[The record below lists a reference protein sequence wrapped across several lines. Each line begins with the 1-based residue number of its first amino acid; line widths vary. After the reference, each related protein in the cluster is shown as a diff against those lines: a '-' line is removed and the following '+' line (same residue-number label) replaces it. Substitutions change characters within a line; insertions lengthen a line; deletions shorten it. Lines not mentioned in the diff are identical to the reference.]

1 MSTVSSVVKKDY
13 LMFITKLSLPRRTF
27 LRGMGATV
35 ALPFLEAMVP
45 AFTGSA
51 KAPADLL
58 PRFGA
63 VFIPNGAITD
73 QWIPKTAGA
82 GFELS
87 PILKPLETFRDS
99 LVVVSNLTRAH
110 PGVVEG
116 DHAISAAGWL
126 SGVLAKRTQA
136 EDVRGGTTIDQI
148 VAGQIGQD
156 TPFPSLELATADFTG
171 YVGACT
177 SGYSC
182 VYTNTISWSTP
193 TTPQPMEI
201 NPRVVFERLF
211 GRPGTAAER
220 AARMRRNLSILDLIS
235 KEASDLQRTLGPR
248 DRERLGEYLD
258 NVREIE
264 RRIERAETHGSTEV
278 TSLELPAGVPD
289 SFEEHLALMYD
300 LLTLAYQADLTRV
313 FTFMSDRELSQR
325 TYPQINVN
333 EQHHTV
339 SHHGNDPAN
348 IAKVIK
354 INTYHVELFARFLAK
369 LRSTPDGDG
378 SLLDHS
384 LIVYGG
390 GMGNPNQHAS
400 DPLPLLAVGG
410 GVGKGHR
417 HIQLPPRTPVG
428 NLWMAVARK
437 YGSDIHV
444 IGESNGLVE
453 FFV

>member
-1 MSTVSSVVKKDY
+1 
-13 LMFITKLSLPRRTF
+13 
-27 LRGMGATV
+27 MGAAV
-35 ALPFLEAMVP
+35 GLPVLEAMVP
-45 AFTGSA
+45 AMTA
-51 KAPADLL
+51 LAQTPAN
-58 PRFGA
+58 PKTRFGA
-63 VFIPNGAITD
+63 VFVPNGAIVE
-73 QWIPKTAGA
+73 QWSPSTTGA
-82 GFELS
+82 NFEFA
-87 PILKPLETFRDS
+87 PILKPLERFRDS

-136 EDVRGGTTIDQI
+136 EDVQGGTTIDQI
-148 VAGQIGQD
+148 VAGRIGQD

-182 VYTNTISWSTP
+182 VYTNTIAWSSP
-193 TTPQPMEI
+193 TTPLPMEI

-211 GRPGTAAER
+211 GRPGTPEQR
-220 AARMRRNLSILDLIS
+220 AARIQRNLSILDLVRQQ
-235 KEASDLQRTLGPR
+235 AADLQRGLGSR
-248 DRERLGEYLD
+248 DRVRLGEYLD
-258 NVREIE
+258 NIREIE
-264 RRIERAETHGSTEV
+264 RRIE
-278 TSLELPAGVPD
+278 LPAGVPE

-300 LLTLAYQADLTRV
+300 LLAVAYQAELTRV

-325 TYPQINVN
+325 TYPQIGVS

-339 SHHGNDPAN
+339 SHHGNDPEN

-354 INTYHVELFARFLAK
+354 INTYHATLFSKFLDK

-384 LIVYGG
+384 LIFYGG

-410 GVGKGHR
+410 GVGKGNR
-417 HIQLPPRTPVG
+417 HIRLAPRTPIG
-428 NLWMAVARK
+428 NLWVSVANH
-437 YGSDIHV
+437 YGSPIDSL
-444 IGESNGLVE
+444 GESNGRVE
-453 FFV
+453 LFTT

>member
-1 MSTVSSVVKKDY
+1 
-13 LMFITKLSLPRRTF
+13 
-27 LRGMGATV
+27 MGAAV
-35 ALPFLEAMVP
+35 ALPVLESMLP
-45 AFTGSA
+45 AFTVSA
-51 KAPADLL
+51 APAP

-63 VFIPNGAITD
+63 VFVPNGAIVED
-73 QWIPKTAGA
+73 WIPKTAGP

-87 PILKPLETFRDS
+87 PILQPLDRYKAS

-136 EDVRGGTTIDQI
+136 EDVLGGTTIDQI
-148 VAGQIGQD
+148 VAQQIGQE

-182 VYTNTISWSTP
+182 VYTNTISWQSP
-193 TTPQPMEI
+193 TKPLPMEI
-201 NPRVVFERLF
+201 NPRAVFERLF
-211 GRPGTAAER
+211 GRPGSPAER
-220 AARMRRNLSILDLIS
+220 EARFTRTRSILDLV
-235 KEASDLQRTLGPR
+235 AAQAADLQKSLGPR
-248 DRERLGEYLD
+248 DRARLGDYLD

-264 RRIERAETHGSTEV
+264 RRIERAEKRNGAEI
-278 TSLELPAGVPD
+278 TSVAVPAGVPD
-289 SFEEHLALMYD
+289 AFEEHLALMYD
-300 LLTLAYQADLTRV
+300 LLLLAYQGDVTRV

-325 TYPQINVN
+325 TYPQIGVS

-348 IAKVIK
+348 IAKVVK
-354 INTYHVELFARFLAK
+354 INTYHVELFAKFLDK
-369 LRSTPDGDG
+369 LKSTPDGDG
-378 SLLDHS
+378 SLYDHS
-384 LIVYGG
+384 LIFYGG

-417 HIQLPPRTPVG
+417 HIQMAPKTPVG
-428 NLWMAVARK
+428 NLWMAVAQR
-437 YGSDIHV
+437 YGSRLPS
-444 IGESNGLVE
+444 IGESNGVVD
-453 FFV
+453 FFA

>member
-1 MSTVSSVVKKDY
+1 
-13 LMFITKLSLPRRTF
+13 MFISKMSLPRRTF
-27 LRGMGATV
+27 LRGMGAAV
-35 ALPFLEAMVP
+35 ALPLLESMLP
-45 AFTGSA
+45 AFTASA
-51 KAPADLL
+51 APAA

-63 VFIPNGAITD
+63 VFVPNGAIVED
-73 QWIPKTAGA
+73 WIPKAAGA

-87 PILKPLETFRDS
+87 PILQPLDRYKDS

-136 EDVRGGTTIDQI
+136 EDVLAGTTIDQI
-148 VAGQIGQD
+148 VAGQIGQE

-182 VYTNTISWSTP
+182 VYTNTISWQSP
-193 TTPQPMEI
+193 TKPLPMEI
-201 NPRVVFERLF
+201 NPRAVFERLF
-211 GRPGTAAER
+211 GRPGSPAER
-220 AARMRRNLSILDLIS
+220 AARFNRTRSILDIVS
-235 KEASDLQRTLGPR
+235 AQAADLQKSLGPR
-248 DRERLGEYLD
+248 DRARLGDYLD

-264 RRIERAETHGSTEV
+264 RRIEQSEKRNGAEI
-278 TSLELPAGVPD
+278 TSVALPAGVPD
-289 SFEEHLALMYD
+289 AFEEHLALMYD
-300 LLTLAYQADLTRV
+300 LLVLAYQSDVTRV

-325 TYPQINVN
+325 TYPQIGVS

-348 IAKVIK
+348 IAKVVR
-354 INTYHVELFARFLAK
+354 INTYHVELFAKFLDK
-369 LRSTPDGDG
+369 LKSTPDGDG
-378 SLLDHS
+378 SLYDHS
-384 LIVYGG
+384 LIFYGG

-417 HIQLPPRTPVG
+417 HIQMAPKTPVG
-428 NLWMAVARK
+428 NLWMAVAQR
-437 YGSDIHV
+437 YGSRV
-444 IGESNGLVE
+444 PSIGESNGVVD
-453 FFV
+453 FFA

>member
-1 MSTVSSVVKKDY
+1 
-13 LMFITKLSLPRRTF
+13 MFISKLSLPRRTF
-27 LRGMGATV
+27 LRGVGATV

-45 AFTGSA
+45 AFKASA
-51 KAPADLL
+51 AVSAR
-58 PRFGA
+58 RFGA
-63 VFIPNGAITD
+63 VFVPNGAIVDEWT
-73 QWIPKTAGA
+73 PKTPGQ
-82 GFELS
+82 GFELTT
-87 PILKPLETFRDS
+87 ILKPLDAFKDS

-136 EDVRGGTTIDQI
+136 EDVLGGTTIDQI

-201 NPRVVFERLF
+201 NPRAVFERLF
-211 GRPGTAAER
+211 GRPGTPAER
-220 AARMRRNLSILDLIS
+220 AARMKRNLSILDLIS
-235 KEASDLQRTLGPR
+235 KQASDVQKTLGAR
-248 DRERLGEYLD
+248 DQARLGDYLD
-258 NVREIE
+258 NLREIE
-264 RRIERAETHGSTEV
+264 RRIERAEARHGIEV
-278 TSLELPAGVPD
+278 TAVALPAGVPD
-289 SFEEHLALMYD
+289 GFEEHLALMYD
-300 LLTLAYQADLTRV
+300 LLTLAYQSDLTRV

-325 TYPQINVN
+325 TYPQIGVS

-339 SHHGNDPAN
+339 SHHGNDPGN
-348 IAKVIK
+348 IAKVVK
-354 INTYHVELFARFLAK
+354 INTYHVELFAKFLDK
-369 LRSTPDGDG
+369 LRATPDGDG
-378 SLLDHS
+378 SLYDHS
-384 LIVYGG
+384 LIFYGG

-410 GVGKGHR
+410 GVGTGHR
-417 HIQLPPRTPVG
+417 HIQLPPRTPIG
-428 NLWMAVARK
+428 NLWVSVANK
-437 YGSDIHV
+437 YGSDIGT
-444 IGESNGLVE
+444 IGESNGKVD

>member
-1 MSTVSSVVKKDY
+1 MFVSK
-13 LMFITKLSLPRRTF
+13 MSLPRRTF
-27 LRGMGATV
+27 LQGMGAAV

-45 AFTGSA
+45 AFKASA
-51 KAPADLL
+51 APAT

-63 VFIPNGAITD
+63 VFVPNGAIVEE
-73 QWIPKTAGA
+73 WIPKTAGA
-82 GFELS
+82 NFELS
-87 PILKPLETFRDS
+87 PILRPLARYQDS

-136 EDVRGGTTIDQI
+136 EDVVAGTTIDQI
-148 VAGQIGQD
+148 VARQIGQE

-193 TTPQPMEI
+193 TNPLPMEI
-201 NPRVVFERLF
+201 NPRAVFEKLF
-211 GRPGTAAER
+211 GRPGSPAER
-220 AARMRRNLSILDLIS
+220 EARFARTRSILDLI
-235 KEASDLQRTLGPR
+235 AAQARDLERSLGPR
-248 DRERLGEYLD
+248 DQARLGDYLD

-264 RRIERAETHGSTEV
+264 RRIEKAEQRSSREI
-278 TSLELPAGVPD
+278 TSIALPAGVPD
-289 SFEEHLALMYD
+289 AFEEHLALMYD
-300 LLTLAYQADLTRV
+300 LLALALRSDLTRV

-325 TYPQINVN
+325 TYPQIGVS

-348 IAKVIK
+348 IAKVVK
-354 INTYHVELFARFLAK
+354 INTYHVERFTKFLDTLK
-369 LRSTPDGDG
+369 STPDGDG
-378 SLLDHS
+378 SLYDHM
-384 LIVYGG
+384 LIFYGG

-410 GVGKGHR
+410 GVGRGNR
-417 HIQLPPRTPVG
+417 HIQPASRTPIG
-428 NLWMAVARK
+428 NLWMSVANK
-437 YGSDIHV
+437 YGSDLTS
-444 IGESNGLVE
+444 IGESNGMVD

>member
-1 MSTVSSVVKKDY
+1 MVIST
-13 LMFITKLSLPRRTF
+13 MSLPRRTF
-27 LRGMGATV
+27 LRGLGAAV

-45 AFTGSA
+45 AFKASA
-51 KAPADLL
+51 APAT

-63 VFIPNGAITD
+63 VFVPNGAIVEE
-73 QWIPKTAGA
+73 WIPKTAGTA
-82 GFELS
+82 FDL
-87 PILKPLETFRDS
+87 PTILQPLDRYKDT

-136 EDVRGGTTIDQI
+136 EDVLGGTTIDQI
-148 VAGQIGQD
+148 VARQIGQE
-156 TPFPSLELATADFTG
+156 TQFPSVELATADFTG

-182 VYTNTISWSTP
+182 VYTNTISWSSP
-193 TTPQPMEI
+193 TTPLPMEI
-201 NPRVVFERLF
+201 NPRAVFEKLF
-211 GRPGTAAER
+211 GRPGTPAER
-220 AARMRRNLSILDLIS
+220 AARFARTRSILDVV
-235 KEASDLQRTLGPR
+235 AAQAADLQRSLGPR
-248 DRERLGEYLD
+248 DRARLNDYLE

-264 RRIERAETHGSTEV
+264 RRIERAEARSAVEI
-278 TSLELPAGVPD
+278 TSVALPAGVPD
-289 SFEEHLALMYD
+289 AFDEHLALMYD
-300 LLTLAYQADLTRV
+300 LLLLAYQGDLTRV

-325 TYPQINVN
+325 TYPQIGVT

-348 IAKVIK
+348 IAKVVK
-354 INTYHVELFARFLAK
+354 INTYHVELFAKFLDK
-369 LRSTPDGDG
+369 LKATPDGDG
-378 SLLDHS
+378 SLYDHAF
-384 LIVYGG
+384 IVYGG

-428 NLWMAVARK
+428 NMWMAVAKR
-437 YGSDIHV
+437 YGSSIES
-444 IGESNGLVE
+444 IGESNGTVD

>member
-1 MSTVSSVVKKDY
+1 
-13 LMFITKLSLPRRTF
+13 MFITKLSLPRRTF
-27 LRGMGATV
+27 LRGVGATV

-45 AFTGSA
+45 AFKTSA
-51 KAPADLL
+51 AVSAR
-58 PRFGA
+58 RFGA
-63 VFIPNGAITD
+63 VFVPNGAIVDEWT
-73 QWIPKTAGA
+73 PKTPGQ
-82 GFELS
+82 GFELTT
-87 PILKPLETFRDS
+87 ILKPLDAFKDS

-136 EDVRGGTTIDQI
+136 EDVLAGTTIDQI

-201 NPRVVFERLF
+201 NPRAVFERLF
-211 GRPGTAAER
+211 GRPGTPAER
-220 AARMRRNLSILDLIS
+220 AARMKRSLSILDLIS
-235 KEASDLQRTLGPR
+235 KQASDVQKTLGAR
-248 DRERLGEYLD
+248 DKARLGDYLD

-264 RRIERAETHGSTEV
+264 RRIERSEARNGVEV
-278 TSLELPAGVPD
+278 TAVALPAGVPD
-289 SFEEHLALMYD
+289 VFEEHLALMYD
-300 LLTLAYQADLTRV
+300 LLTLAYQSDLTRV

-325 TYPQINVN
+325 TYPQIGVS

-339 SHHGNDPAN
+339 SHHGNDAGN
-348 IAKVIK
+348 IAKVVK
-354 INTYHVELFARFLAK
+354 INTYHVELFAKFLDK
-369 LRSTPDGDG
+369 LRATPDGDG
-378 SLLDHS
+378 SLYDHS
-384 LIVYGG
+384 LIFYGG

-417 HIQLPPRTPVG
+417 HIQLPPRTPIG
-428 NLWMAVARK
+428 NLWVSVANK
-437 YGSDIHV
+437 YGNDIAT
-444 IGESNGLVE
+444 IGESNGKVD

>member
-1 MSTVSSVVKKDY
+1 
-13 LMFITKLSLPRRTF
+13 MFISKLSLPRRTF
-27 LRGMGATV
+27 LRGVGATV

-45 AFTGSA
+45 AFKASA
-51 KAPADLL
+51 AVSAR
-58 PRFGA
+58 RFGA
-63 VFIPNGAITD
+63 VFVPNGAIVDEWT
-73 QWIPKTAGA
+73 PKTPGQ
-82 GFELS
+82 GFELTT
-87 PILKPLETFRDS
+87 ILKPLDAFKDS

-136 EDVRGGTTIDQI
+136 EDVLGGTTIDQI

-201 NPRVVFERLF
+201 NPRAVFERLF
-211 GRPGTAAER
+211 GRPGTPAER
-220 AARMRRNLSILDLIS
+220 AARMKRNLSILDLIS
-235 KEASDLQRTLGPR
+235 KQASDVQKTLGAR
-248 DRERLGEYLD
+248 DQARLGDYLD
-258 NVREIE
+258 NLREIE
-264 RRIERAETHGSTEV
+264 RRIERAEARHGIEV
-278 TSLELPAGVPD
+278 TAVALPAGLPD
-289 SFEEHLALMYD
+289 GFEEHLALMYD
-300 LLTLAYQADLTRV
+300 LLTLAYQSDLTRV

-325 TYPQINVN
+325 TYAQIGVS

-339 SHHGNDPAN
+339 SHHGNDPGN
-348 IAKVIK
+348 IAKVVK
-354 INTYHVELFARFLAK
+354 INTYHVELFAKFLER
-369 LRSTPDGDG
+369 LRATPDGDG
-378 SLLDHS
+378 SLYDHS
-384 LIVYGG
+384 LIFYGG

-410 GVGKGHR
+410 GVGTGHR
-417 HIQLPPRTPVG
+417 HIQLPPRTPIG
-428 NLWMAVARK
+428 NLWVSVANK
-437 YGSDIHV
+437 YGSDIGM
-444 IGESNGLVE
+444 IGESNGKVD